1 MNTKKLLKT
10 DLQRLIFLG
19 IIVAMKII
27 LGQFSV
33 GPATVKVG
41 LGFIGSVL
49 LGYFFGPVWGTIGGG
64 ISDLVASAIFGNQ
77 GGFFI
82 GFTLTAMVGPLIY
95 ALFLYNKPVKIWRIV
110 VSTILVTIIVNIGMN
125 TLWLHIMYN
134 MNFNAALI
142 QRLPK
147 ELIVPWIHMVII
159 LSVSTATNHLSV
171 ALNDSQQIIV
181 EKNEQDE
188 RNHSEHLDPLI
199 DEILKENQ
207 LTLKDIDRFAVAI
220 GPGSYTGLRIGITTV
235 KMFASV
241 LNKEVV
247 GISTLQ
253 ALAKSV
259 KEDALVITGL
269 DARNNNYFAAG
280 YKSGDIPDN
289 VIPDGHYNIDVLI
302 KAIQDYTAKN
312 EVKKLVLV
320 GTGLEKQD
328 EKFKALNIPYKYGND
343 SQNVIHAGL
352 IGQLAEYSEPVDPDK
367 LLPRYLRRTQAEVDW
382 HKKTGKPFEPDSHYV
397 EEV

>member
-1 MNTKKLLKT
+1 M
-10 DLQRLIFLG
+10 R
-19 IIVAMKII
+19 
-27 LGQFSV
+27 
-33 GPATVKVG
+33 
-41 LGFIGSVL
+41 
-49 LGYFFGPVWGTIGGG
+49 
-64 ISDLVASAIFGNQ
+64 
-77 GGFFI
+77 
-82 GFTLTAMVGPLIY
+82 
-95 ALFLYNKPVKIWRIV
+95 
-110 VSTILVTIIVNIGMN
+110 
-125 TLWLHIMYN
+125 
-134 MNFNAALI
+134 
-142 QRLPK
+142 
-147 ELIVPWIHMVII
+147 I

-220 GPGSYTGLRIGITTV
+220 GQGSYTGIRIGITTV

>member
-1 MNTKKLLKT
+1 M
-10 DLQRLIFLG
+10 R
-19 IIVAMKII
+19 
-27 LGQFSV
+27 
-33 GPATVKVG
+33 
-41 LGFIGSVL
+41 
-49 LGYFFGPVWGTIGGG
+49 
-64 ISDLVASAIFGNQ
+64 
-77 GGFFI
+77 
-82 GFTLTAMVGPLIY
+82 
-95 ALFLYNKPVKIWRIV
+95 
-110 VSTILVTIIVNIGMN
+110 
-125 TLWLHIMYN
+125 
-134 MNFNAALI
+134 
-142 QRLPK
+142 
-147 ELIVPWIHMVII
+147 I

-289 VIPDGHYNIDVLI
+289 VTPDGHYNIDVLI

>member
-1 MNTKKLLKT
+1 M
-10 DLQRLIFLG
+10 R
-19 IIVAMKII
+19 
-27 LGQFSV
+27 
-33 GPATVKVG
+33 
-41 LGFIGSVL
+41 
-49 LGYFFGPVWGTIGGG
+49 
-64 ISDLVASAIFGNQ
+64 
-77 GGFFI
+77 
-82 GFTLTAMVGPLIY
+82 
-95 ALFLYNKPVKIWRIV
+95 
-110 VSTILVTIIVNIGMN
+110 
-125 TLWLHIMYN
+125 
-134 MNFNAALI
+134 
-142 QRLPK
+142 
-147 ELIVPWIHMVII
+147 I

-328 EKFKALNIPYKYGND
+328 EKFKALNIPYKYGKD

>member
-1 MNTKKLLKT
+1 M
-10 DLQRLIFLG
+10 R
-19 IIVAMKII
+19 
-27 LGQFSV
+27 
-33 GPATVKVG
+33 
-41 LGFIGSVL
+41 
-49 LGYFFGPVWGTIGGG
+49 
-64 ISDLVASAIFGNQ
+64 
-77 GGFFI
+77 
-82 GFTLTAMVGPLIY
+82 
-95 ALFLYNKPVKIWRIV
+95 
-110 VSTILVTIIVNIGMN
+110 
-125 TLWLHIMYN
+125 
-134 MNFNAALI
+134 
-142 QRLPK
+142 
-147 ELIVPWIHMVII
+147 I

-302 KAIQDYTAKN
+302 KAM
-312 EVKKLVLV
+312 KLRSL
-320 GTGLEKQD
+320 
-328 EKFKALNIPYKYGND
+328 F
-343 SQNVIHAGL
+343 
-352 IGQLAEYSEPVDPDK
+352 
-367 LLPRYLRRTQAEVDW
+367 
-382 HKKTGKPFEPDSHYV
+382 
-397 EEV
+397 

>member
-1 MNTKKLLKT
+1 M
-10 DLQRLIFLG
+10 R
-19 IIVAMKII
+19 
-27 LGQFSV
+27 
-33 GPATVKVG
+33 
-41 LGFIGSVL
+41 
-49 LGYFFGPVWGTIGGG
+49 
-64 ISDLVASAIFGNQ
+64 
-77 GGFFI
+77 
-82 GFTLTAMVGPLIY
+82 
-95 ALFLYNKPVKIWRIV
+95 
-110 VSTILVTIIVNIGMN
+110 
-125 TLWLHIMYN
+125 
-134 MNFNAALI
+134 
-142 QRLPK
+142 
-147 ELIVPWIHMVII
+147 I

-220 GPGSYTGLRIGITTV
+220 GPGSYTGLRIGTTTV

-302 KAIQDYTAKN
+302 EAIQDYTAKN

>member
-1 MNTKKLLKT
+1 MIVNKLLSKKT
-10 DLQRLIFLG
+10 
-19 IIVAMKII
+19 
-27 LGQFSV
+27 
-33 GPATVKVG
+33 
-41 LGFIGSVL
+41 
-49 LGYFFGPVWGTIGGG
+49 
-64 ISDLVASAIFGNQ
+64 
-77 GGFFI
+77 
-82 GFTLTAMVGPLIY
+82 
-95 ALFLYNKPVKIWRIV
+95 
-110 VSTILVTIIVNIGMN
+110 
-125 TLWLHIMYN
+125 
-134 MNFNAALI
+134 
-142 QRLPK
+142 
-147 ELIVPWIHMVII
+147 
-159 LSVSTATNHLSV
+159 
-171 ALNDSQQIIV
+171 
-181 EKNEQDE
+181 EQDE